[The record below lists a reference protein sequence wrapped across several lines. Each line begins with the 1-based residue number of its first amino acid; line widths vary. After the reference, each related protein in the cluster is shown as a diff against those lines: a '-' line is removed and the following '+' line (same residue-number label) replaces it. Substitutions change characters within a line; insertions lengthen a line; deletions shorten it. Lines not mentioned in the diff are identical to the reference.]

1 MKTIKTRFWLTAVLL
16 LCLPSIIKANIQHT
30 ITFSADELTRK
41 NDTIEGLVFSRVDY
55 GDLSNS
61 GNPGDPSLPVKYMTF
76 SVPYDAYNI
85 TVSATCGNTQE
96 LSVPMWL
103 VPEQEPQAISAPK
116 NPFTDPN
123 LDIYDIDSYFP
134 ANVATISNEGFLDG
148 DNHLIT
154 VAIRPVQFN
163 GARNLVKLNKS
174 INISISYI
182 SGNGIEQMA
191 MKPILKY
198 VDNNRTETL
207 QQVTDM
213 VANPNSVEAFRGPLA
228 MQPRSVEPMEMFEYC
243 VITSRELA
251 PAFKRLIALKRH
263 KGYDAGI
270 VCMEDILAC
279 PEYQD
284 GDVVSGINDD
294 AGKLRAYLTDA
305 YRYGTRYVLL
315 GGKEPHVPI
324 RYAYSRF
331 GYYNDTNY
339 IVPTDLYFSDVSGS
353 WNKDNDAFYGEEL
366 DDKVDYFP
374 DIFVGRLLCKNQ
386 EEVNNYIDKLVIYEL
401 NPGNGDFTY
410 LRQAFYAQDDQ
421 MMQAGE
427 ADSIADCM
435 RGIIWSCNISN
446 HIETNEYFSGA
457 DVISLLNRDKSA
469 FISFHGHGNPG
480 AITLGKYD
488 GSVSGI
494 NSLDSETWFLYDESG
509 NGFDCLDNKIYPA
522 ICYSISCTNMPY
534 EDAFLNTYD
543 NCIYSPIL
551 NLGASFTLGKDY
563 GGIAYLGN
571 TRYGFHGKD
580 SSTNRLNCSAALEI
594 VFCKFLQSGQS
605 IIGNAEALSKSVIYS
620 PHLNYSCH
628 HHIRLTHNLLG
639 DPSIDMWTDIPQ
651 VLTEADVYIDRSSPN
666 SISVSSQ
673 YLNGCTVVA
682 CSTNGMCVSKTA
694 TSNNISF
701 TNISPNSH
709 IVIYRHN
716 MLPYLAP
723 IQIQDEIINN
733 SLHYFADVVNIG
745 TFAYPDRESGN
756 VILDSNADVVIEA
769 LGDVTLGPG
778 LILNSGASLAIKTPG
793 KVAIDGCIINNG
805 ATIKIEAL
813 ETEITNEFNAQE
825 GAVIEISKMSN

>member
-1 MKTIKTRFWLTAVLL
+1 MKTMKLKLWLIATIL
-16 LCLPSIIKANIQHT
+16 LCLPAAIKANIQHT
-30 ITFSADELTRK
+30 EIFSADELTIK

-85 TVSATCGNTQE
+85 TVSATCGNAQE
-96 LSVPMWL
+96 IGVPMWL

-284 GDVVSGINDD
+284 GDVVSGINDN

-315 GGKEPHVPI
+315 GGKDPHVPI
-324 RYAYSRF
+324 RYAYSRI

-421 MMQAGE
+421 MMEAGE

-488 GSVSGI
+488 GSESGI
-494 NSLDSETWFLYDESG
+494 NSLDSETWFLYDENG
-509 NGFDCLDNKIYPA
+509 NGFDCLDNKNYPA

-605 IIGNAEALSKSVIYS
+605 IIGNAEALSKSFIYS

-651 VLTEADVYIDRSSPN
+651 VLTEADVYIDRLSPN
-666 SISVSSQ
+666 SVSISSQ

-682 CSTNGMCVSKTA
+682 CSTNGMCVPKIA
-694 TSNNISF
+694 TSNNVSF
-701 TNISPNSH
+701 TNVSPNSH
-709 IVIYRHN
+709 IVIYKHN

-733 SLHYFADVVNIG
+733 SLHYFANMVNIG
-745 TFAYPDRESGN
+745 TFAYPERESGN
-756 VILDSNADVVIEA
+756 VILGSNADVVIEA

-778 LILNSGASLAIKTPG
+778 LILNSGASLAIKTQG
-793 KVAIDGCIINNG
+793 KVTIDGCIVNND

-813 ETEITNEFNAQE
+813 ETEITNEFNVQH

>member
-1 MKTIKTRFWLTAVLL
+1 MKTMKLKLWLIATIL
-16 LCLPSIIKANIQHT
+16 LCLPAAIKANIQHT
-30 ITFSADELTRK
+30 VTFSADELTIK
-41 NDTIEGLVFSRVDY
+41 NDTIDGLEFSSVNY

-61 GNPGDPSLPVKYMTF
+61 GNPGDPSLPVKYLTF

-85 TVSATCGNTQE
+85 SVSATCGNAQE
-96 LSVPMWL
+96 IGVPMWL
-103 VPEQEPQAISAPK
+103 VPEQEPQIISAPK

-134 ANVATISNEGFLDG
+134 ANIATISNEGFLHG

-174 INISISYI
+174 ISISISYI
-182 SGNGIEQMA
+182 SGNGIGQMA

-228 MQPRSVEPMEMFEYC
+228 IQPRTVEPMPYYQYC

-251 PAFKRLIALKRH
+251 PAFKRLIELKKH
-263 KGYDAGI
+263 KGYDAGV

-324 RYAYSRF
+324 RYATSNL
-331 GYYNDTNY
+331 GKELDDEINNK
-339 IVPTDLYFSDVSGS
+339 VPTDMYFRDLNSHWDYNCNQIV
-353 WNKDNDAFYGEEL
+353 GEKE
-366 DDKVDYFP
+366 DKI
-374 DIFVGRLLCKNQ
+374 DIYYDLSVGRLLCK
-386 EEVNNYIDKLVIYEL
+386 EVSEIQNYINKLIKYEL
-401 NPGNGDFTY
+401 NPGNGSV
-410 LRQAFYAQDDQ
+410 
-421 MMQAGE
+421 E
-427 ADSIADCM
+427 
-435 RGIIWSCNISN
+435 
-446 HIETNEYFSGA
+446 FSGRA
-457 DVISLLNRDKSA
+457 LFVYSAEFADKSSPSSTFRFYPDSSRMEIYAPIDYVKGSEIISHINNEKPVYISA
-469 FISFHGHGNPG
+469 FGHGNPAG
-480 AITLGKYD
+480 ILLGSTGLNALDDEYYYHKPELNNGLDCLTNFDTPAIMVAKSCTTMPFDIYENIDTVYRTTFNVGESFTVGGKY
-488 GSVSGI
+488 
-494 NSLDSETWFLYDESG
+494 
-509 NGFDCLDNKIYPA
+509 
-522 ICYSISCTNMPY
+522 
-534 EDAFLNTYD
+534 
-543 NCIYSPIL
+543 
-551 NLGASFTLGKDY
+551 
-563 GGIAYLGN
+563 GGVVYIGN
-571 TRYGFHGKD
+571 TRVTDETDAYF
-580 SSTNRLNCSAALEI
+580 LEDCLI
-594 VFCKFLQSGQS
+594 CQLKESNT
-605 IIGNAEALSKSVIYS
+605 IIGELFNATHGTF
-620 PHLNYSCH
+620 PSCKWQSR
-628 HHIRLTHNLLG
+628 IANNILG
-639 DPSIDMWTDIPQ
+639 DPAIDLWTVGTISLKNTEFSI
-651 VLTEADVYIDRSSPN
+651 LRNAN
-666 SISVSSQ
+666 GISVSSQ

-682 CSTNGMCVSKTA
+682 CTPNGFCISKRATTNSV
-694 TSNNISF
+694 SF
-701 TNISPNSH
+701 TNVSPNSH

-813 ETEITNEFNAQE
+813 ETEITNEFNAQK